1 MTLSIY
7 FLSIVIRIIFY
18 QSFWQWTPT
27 WSVLNMTEEK
37 KQDMVDAVINSADNE
52 IKINIDKL
60 ILLTNEYNQM
70 NSTINK
76 WNSIIKI
83 GEKIRL
89 SLNKNDAHELTKQ
102 LIELQ
107 KITQLMHVL
116 LKGNDENK

>member
-1 MTLSIY
+1 
-7 FLSIVIRIIFY
+7 
-18 QSFWQWTPT
+18 
-27 WSVLNMTEEK
+27 MTEEN